1 MVTVVGRFERE
12 KANLDVFAG
21 VEYPVVVG
29 IVDRSNASNILFIWW

>member
-21 VEYPVVVG
+21 VEYPVVVL
-29 IVDRSNASNILFIWW
+29 RSRYCRSVKRV